1 MIESRVSQLLKQSR
15 SRHSIVISP
24 ELRRASAQYQAVRK
38 ESRATREDLRRL
50 ASEDR
55 YLEALNQRL

>member
-38 ESRATREDLRRL
+38 ESRATRDDLRRL
-50 ASEDR
+50 ASEER
-55 YLEALNQRL
+55 YL